1 MLIPLGKSGF
11 FAKVDDEDLKLG
23 SFETFEEACLARQTA
38 VLELHGEFANL
49 QN

>member
-11 FAKVDDEDLKLG
+11 FAKG